1 MKVGSSRSTDVTK
14 LLQRLRRESNGTCRI
29 LSTELRSFFEKP
41 TGSEM
46 RGYQPGNFFQ
56 ISCVA
61 IAAEKP
67 PRRRRRRKNCNP
79 STNQSNN
86 FGVSRK
92 RFKTSTPGSN
102 LRTDSQCNKKTTA
115 VIWTTKASRRQTGGW
130 ISNCVEQWSV
140 CVSGLWLSPVPQTTA
155 GRAVRWRQWPMTSVH
170 SLMM

>member
-1 MKVGSSRSTDVTK
+1 MAHAGFCQRDCVRFSRS
-14 LLQRLRRESNGTCRI
+14 
-29 LSTELRSFFEKP
+29 P
-41 TGSEM
+41 PGSEM
-46 RGYQPGNFFQ
+46 RGYQTGNFFQ

-86 FGVSRK
+86 FGISRK

-115 VIWTTKASRRQTGGW
+115 VIWTTKASQRQTGAW

-140 CVSGLWLSPVPQTTA
+140 CVSGATFSKLLRKILGKDSYLIYDLGKTA
-155 GRAVRWRQWPMTSVH
+155 ILKTS
-170 SLMM
+170 